1 VAAWATWPIERCPDA
16 KLGDLERRHEH
27 PGALVTAA
35 LMFLFGVAF
44 GALLNAL
51 WKVSW
56 DNFLISRERDE
67 DDP

>member
-16 KLGDLERRHEH
+16 KLGDLERRHE
-27 PGALVTAA
+27 PPEARVTAA

-51 WKVSW
+51 WADIW
-56 DNFLISRERDE
+56 ELLDLYRD
-67 DDP
+67 DR